1 MKKNVLFLLSL
12 CITDFLNAQTSI
24 PNTQTPCATSAQGTA
39 GNFIISY
46 TIGEMP
52 LIQSWQSNGLIIT
65 QGVLQ
70 PMSFIADTVYE
81 CYGQT
86 EVKVFPNPNPGVFSL
101 RLSLLKKGNVKTLL
115 FDASGKLLQTKEFT
129 YNTFSSN
136 QYNIQ
141 HFPNGVYFLQL
152 IFIETG
158 SQKPQKCV
166 YTIQK
171 IN

>member
-1 MKKNVLFLLSL
+1 MKKYFFVLICLGAAIFLQ
-12 CITDFLNAQTSI
+12 AQNNN
-24 PNTQTPCATSAQGTA
+24 PATQTACTAAAQGTA
-39 GNFIISY
+39 GKFIISY

-52 LIQSWQSNGLIIT
+52 LIQSWQSNGLLIT
-65 QGVLQ
+65 QGLLQ
-70 PMSFIADTVYE
+70 PYCFVADTLYE

-86 EVKVFPNPNPGVFSL
+86 EIKVLPNPSPGVFSL

-115 FDASGKLLQTKEFT
+115 FDASGKILQTNEFA
-129 YNTFSSN
+129 YNTFSTT

-141 HFPNGVYFLQL
+141 NLANGVYYLQL
-152 IFIETG
+152 YFTETG
-158 SQKPQKCV
+158 STKPKKCV